1 MRTVYKGISRTLSL
15 MVLNVVFCKK
25 LDSKPGNS
33 LLLFLVQYLNLEMLQ
48 VDTFYESTSER
59 ERISKETEEG

>member
-25 LDSKPGNS
+25 LDSEPGNS
-33 LLLFLVQYLNLEMLQ
+33 ILLVLVQYSNLEMLQ
-48 VDTFYESTSER
+48 VDTFSESTSER